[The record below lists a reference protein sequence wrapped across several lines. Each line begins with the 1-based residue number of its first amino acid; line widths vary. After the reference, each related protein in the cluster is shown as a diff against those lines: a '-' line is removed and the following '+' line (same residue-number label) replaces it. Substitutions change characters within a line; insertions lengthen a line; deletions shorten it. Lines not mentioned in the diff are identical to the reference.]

1 MLLSF
6 LARPVDKAAIN
17 YLIHIGKILSNKL
30 NPSASENDNAIGSQM
45 IESISIKLGM
55 SENELAACIGKTILS
70 TARQIISKNYPAPT
84 TIFANVDREHVR
96 TVAGKCSS
104 IAFSLIYNYSLFTRV
119 CLVNAP
125 NREGAE

>member
-1 MLLSF
+1 
-6 LARPVDKAAIN
+6 
-17 YLIHIGKILSNKL
+17 
-30 NPSASENDNAIGSQM
+30 M

-55 SENELAACIGKTILS
+55 SENELTACIGKTILS
-70 TARQIISKNYPAPT
+70 TARQIISKNYPDPVT
-84 TIFANVDREHVR
+84 TFANVDREHVR
-96 TVAGKCSS
+96 TVAGKCSF